1 MKTIVA
7 RFLFWLMVAVAI
19 GGVTW
24 VAIRPRAILVDV
36 AEAEI
41 APMDVRVEEDGRT
54 RIRERYI
61 VSTPLSGQLSRITLE
76 VGDDV
81 IADQTILARMEA
93 TDPALLDPRAV
104 AQAKARVRAAE
115 RKLEASKSQLV
126 RSESTLRFAEK
137 EMGRM
142 RQLKTVDAA
151 SDLEFAEK
159 ELTFRQ
165 VTEETRSA
173 SLAVDIAEYE
183 LELEKAALLLTD
195 PEQVSERSGDDE
207 MELVITAPISGR
219 VLRIYQES
227 SAVVSEGASLM
238 EVGDPKDLE
247 IVVDVL
253 SRDAVRVSPD
263 DQVVLRHWGGK
274 RPLRG
279 RVRLVEPSGFT
290 KISALGVEE
299 QRVNVVIDLLDG
311 PGDRKTLGDG
321 FRVDCEII
329 VWESDG
335 VLQVPI
341 SALFRDDEQWRV
353 FVVRDSTA
361 GLTIVDVGQRNGRVA
376 EILGG
381 LEPGEMVITHPSDAI
396 ENGVLVNPRSGQLQ
410 KDDHTTGRQMFRR
423 TVKE

>member
-1 MKTIVA
+1 
-7 RFLFWLMVAVAI
+7 
-19 GGVTW
+19 
-24 VAIRPRAILVDV
+24 
-36 AEAEI
+36 
-41 APMDVRVEEDGRT
+41 
-54 RIRERYI
+54 
-61 VSTPLSGQLSRITLE
+61 
-76 VGDDV
+76 
-81 IADQTILARMEA
+81 
-93 TDPALLDPRAV
+93 
-104 AQAKARVRAAE
+104 
-115 RKLEASKSQLV
+115 
-126 RSESTLRFAEK
+126 
-137 EMGRM
+137 M

-159 ELTFRQ
+159 ELLFRQ
-165 VTEETRSA
+165 STEETRAA

-195 PEQVSERSGDDE
+195 PEQVSERSGNDE

-219 VLRIYQES
+219 ILRIYQES

-253 SRDAVRVSPD
+253 SRDAVRISPD
-263 DQVVLRHWGGK
+263 DQAVLRHWGGN

-290 KISALGVEE
+290 KISALGVDE

-321 FRVDCEII
+321 FRVDCEIV
-329 VWESDG
+329 VWESDA

-341 SALFRDDEQWRV
+341 SALFRDNDQWRV

-361 GLTIVDVGQRNGRVA
+361 ELTDVDVGQRNGRVA

-396 ENGVLVNPRSGQLQ
+396 ENGVLVTPRSGQL
-410 KDDHTTGRQMFRR
+410 
-423 TVKE
+423 